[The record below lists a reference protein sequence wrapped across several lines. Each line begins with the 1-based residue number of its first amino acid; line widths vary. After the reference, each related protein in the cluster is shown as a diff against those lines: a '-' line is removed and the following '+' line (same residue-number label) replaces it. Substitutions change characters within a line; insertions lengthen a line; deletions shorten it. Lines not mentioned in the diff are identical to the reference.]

1 MLIVLMPLLAALA
14 APSPVPSPSAP
25 PAPPSP
31 LKEIG
36 HVESLSICSAI
47 VVHANGAINAAL
59 DDDADLALTINRLRT
74 TDLDDDNDIKRRNGM
89 NDLWTLAGRIR
100 MSAMAGTAEIKRLR
114 AMAAQ
119 TTEPGRKAEL
129 KAFADAL
136 GGALARQRKA
146 GQDLDHMLAI
156 IDGRRA
162 VEQVN
167 TQDLVDQRAAIAGPA
182 NGALATGNPGQPNDP
197 AVMRNIAAPAGPVHA
212 NDILRSVADDFQ
224 SRSQDILGDEG
235 VAADHS
241 VGATTGC

>member
-1 MLIVLMPLLAALA
+1 MLIVLMPLLATLA

-36 HVESLSICSAI
+36 HVESLSVCSTI

-59 DDDADLALTINRLRT
+59 DNDQTLALTINRLRT
-74 TDLDDDNDIKRRNGM
+74 TDLDSESDLKRRNGM
-89 NDLWTLAGRIR
+89 SDLWTLAGRIR

-114 AMAAQ
+114 TMAAQ
-119 TTEPGRKAEL
+119 TTQPGRKAEL
-129 KAFADAL
+129 SAFADAL

-146 GQDLDHMLAI
+146 GQDLDHLLAI

-167 TQDLVDQRAAIAGPA
+167 TQDLVEARDAIAGPA
-182 NGALATGNPGQPNDP
+182 GGAMSTGNPGEPADP
-197 AVMRNIAAPAGPVHA
+197 AVMRNIAAPAGPVHV
-212 NDILRSVADDFQ
+212 NDILRTTADDFQ
-224 SRSQDILGDEG
+224 ARSQDILSDEG

-241 VGATTGC
+241 LGATTGC